1 MPVQA
6 KRNVSSPLSL
16 CLALAATVVLGS
28 CKSADPAPSSE
39 EMPGPDESGGAGG
52 HASGGKAGGGKG
64 GGGAGGEKTGAG
76 GLPNGAG
83 GGPSIEDAAAPA
95 DDATP
100 SDDVAPAPD
109 DGGGT
114 GTPDG
119 GSVLPD
125 AASIP
130 GCKLMWNP
138 SAMRDGEKAFELA
151 EMPDVQLPGGSVGT
165 HQGVKHI
172 TAVADHDAY
181 RIDSHYAPPGAVD
194 YDRVTLTG
202 PTRTDRLRCE
212 TRGMVGP
219 AGEVDLLNGQ
229 TWRLAWSFFVPSSLK
244 GTSRFTHI
252 MQMKYVDKGGGSSGS
267 PIITVTLRP
276 NDTMEVLFW
285 IGGGTISTVSLAGL
299 HDKWLSAD
307 MTVKIAPSGS
317 IHWVLTDGSKVIA
330 DKEQAGTTW
339 PSDGARLRP
348 KWGIYRGVADGVQST
363 YILLSDFRAY
373 QCQ

>member
-1 MPVQA
+1 MVFA
-6 KRNVSSPLSL
+6 LF
-16 CLALAATVVLGS
+16 CGLAGGA
-28 CKSADPAPSSE
+28 CKANDPAPASE
-39 EMPGPDESGGAGG
+39 GDGDTPATDGPVEPVHDAGRGGSGGAP
-52 HASGGKAGGGKG
+52 GKDGS
-64 GGGAGGEKTGAG
+64 G
-76 GLPNGAG
+76 GLPNGGGGTTPIDGAAPAVDAAELEDATPAGDDAG
-83 GGPSIEDAAAPA
+83 GGL
-95 DDATP
+95 
-100 SDDVAPAPD
+100 
-109 DGGGT
+109 DG
-114 GTPDG
+114 
-119 GSVLPD
+119 SAVLPD

-130 GCKLMWNP
+130 GCKLMWSP

-172 TAVADHDAY
+172 TAVAEHDAY
-181 RIDSHYAPPGAVD
+181 RIDSHYDPPGAVD

-219 AGEVDLLNGQ
+219 GGEVDLLNGQ
-229 TWRLAWSFFVPSSLK
+229 TWRLTWSLFVPSTLV

-285 IGGGTISTVSLAGL
+285 IGGGSISTVSLSGL

-317 IHWVLTDGSKVIA
+317 IHWVLSDGSKVIV
-330 DKEQAGTTW
+330 DKQQAGTTW
-339 PSDGARLRP
+339 PADGARLRP
-348 KWGIYRGVADGVQST
+348 KWGIYRGVATGVKTT
-363 YILLSDFRAY
+363 YILLSDFHAY
-373 QCQ
+373 QCE